1 MTKKNKAFIFL
12 STAVALLPIAMYL
25 AVFDQLPA
33 QMGMQWNAEGGV
45 NWYAP
50 KVVAVF
56 IVPVVLALLQLVTV
70 GIRRNDPKR
79 ENASAAMQI
88 IKDWMIPVVS
98 VLMAVYSILQ
108 NTGTSIGNAV
118 PLVAIGLTLILVGN
132 FIPKSRQNYTMGIRT
147 PWALNNADNWNK
159 THRLAGWLWIVGGI
173 VLIISAFIVN
183 DAPQLLMVLLPDII
197 LMVVVPFA
205 YSYAFYRKH
214 GGNTQA

>member
-12 STAVALLPIAMYL
+12 STTVALLPIAMYL
-25 AVFDQLPA
+25 VVFDQLPA
-33 QMGMQWNAEGGV
+33 QMGMQWNVEGNV

-79 ENASAAMQI
+79 ENTSAAMQI

-98 VLMAVYSILQ
+98 VLIAVYSILQ
-108 NTGTSIGNAV
+108 NTGTSIGNVV
-118 PLVAIGLTLILVGN
+118 PLVVIGLILILVGN

-147 PWALNNADNWNK
+147 PWALNNVDNWNK

-173 VLIISAFIVN
+173 VLIISAFLVN
-183 DAPQLLMVLLPDII
+183 NTPQLLMVLLPDII

-205 YSYAFYRKH
+205 YSYAFYKKH
-214 GGNTQA
+214 DGNTQA